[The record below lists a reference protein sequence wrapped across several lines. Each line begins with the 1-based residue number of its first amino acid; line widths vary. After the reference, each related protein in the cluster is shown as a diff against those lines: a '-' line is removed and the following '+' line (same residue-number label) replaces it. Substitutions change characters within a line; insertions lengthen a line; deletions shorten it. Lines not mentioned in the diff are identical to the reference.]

1 MSFINNN
8 NILSE
13 KKRNAKNDH
22 FYNKFYII

>member
-13 KKRNAKNDH
+13 EERNAKNDH